1 MKIEEYYKTVTD
13 AWRFFRKYLEQMPL
27 SEEAWENEVQEK
39 IAFVESHQ
47 KTGRFALH
55 IMTAIENELE
65 HLSRGGGITWHH

>member
-27 SEEAWENEVQEK
+27 SEEAWINEVHDK

-47 KTGRFALH
+47 NTANFALH
-55 IMTAIENELE
+55 IMTVMEDELE
-65 HLSRGGGITWHH
+65 YLVRREEGKNY